1 MKNAGGGE
9 LLQSSLLTPEAE
21 EATMVARR
29 TGKSDGEARAAEE
42 LRCCPTEGER
52 SAEVARCSAPPRH
65 FLASLCFVR
74 SPATVD
80 ERRVVAAS
88 RVKRNGEEITV
99 ARSLPPANSHRRTR
113 GRERRL
119 RWCCPDPSSL
129 LLLNGEEGVTRSR
142 ERPKRGEKKAATKEV
157 YEKMVNPLVNDFIR
171 GRSTMLAALGPSGSG
186 KTHTIFGSG
195 KDPSMVTLALRKLFS
210 EEDAAKTESS
220 RYFYLSMFEICS
232 EKGKS
237 EKIFDLAQDRTDLCS
252 QQTSIKGLQ
261 EVSHYTV
268 LFFCCNFTAFLI
280 LKY

>member
-1 MKNAGGGE
+1 
-9 LLQSSLLTPEAE
+9 
-21 EATMVARR
+21 
-29 TGKSDGEARAAEE
+29 
-42 LRCCPTEGER
+42 
-52 SAEVARCSAPPRH
+52 
-65 FLASLCFVR
+65 
-74 SPATVD
+74 
-80 ERRVVAAS
+80 
-88 RVKRNGEEITV
+88 
-99 ARSLPPANSHRRTR
+99 
-113 GRERRL
+113 
-119 RWCCPDPSSL
+119 
-129 LLLNGEEGVTRSR
+129 
-142 ERPKRGEKKAATKEV
+142 
-157 YEKMVNPLVNDFIR
+157 MVNPLVNDFIR

>member
-1 MKNAGGGE
+1 
-9 LLQSSLLTPEAE
+9 
-21 EATMVARR
+21 
-29 TGKSDGEARAAEE
+29 
-42 LRCCPTEGER
+42 
-52 SAEVARCSAPPRH
+52 
-65 FLASLCFVR
+65 
-74 SPATVD
+74 
-80 ERRVVAAS
+80 
-88 RVKRNGEEITV
+88 
-99 ARSLPPANSHRRTR
+99 
-113 GRERRL
+113 
-119 RWCCPDPSSL
+119 
-129 LLLNGEEGVTRSR
+129 
-142 ERPKRGEKKAATKEV
+142 
-157 YEKMVNPLVNDFIR
+157 MVNPLVNDFIR

-195 KDPSMVTLALRKLFS
+195 KDPGMVTLALRKLFS